1 MKHTKV
7 ETRIQQIY
15 NCSIVEFLQKCVD
28 KKMDTHD
35 IAREINC
42 SVSNLRRIARKHQF
56 TFYQP
61 KPVSLLAH
69 KKEFSL
75 QSLNIN
81 NFLSRRWS

>member
-1 MKHTKV
+1 MKHTTV
-7 ETRIQQIY
+7 ETRIQQLY

-35 IAREINC
+35 IATEINC

-81 NFLSRRWS
+81 NCLSRRWS